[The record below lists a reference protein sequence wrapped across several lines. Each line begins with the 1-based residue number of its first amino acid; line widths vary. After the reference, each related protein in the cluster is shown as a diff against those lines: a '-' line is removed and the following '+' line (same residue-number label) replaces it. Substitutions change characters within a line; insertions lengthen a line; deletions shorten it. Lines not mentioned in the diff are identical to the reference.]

1 MKLILLIDDDE
12 QIRFSFGVALRDHG
26 YRVIESNSGTAGLA
40 LARQHLPDL
49 ILTDINM
56 PSGNGQALLL
66 ALRADPELCSRQ
78 IVLMTGRP
86 DMVSPRKGMEQGAD
100 DFLVKPVSL
109 DALLS
114 CVQARL
120 NRADIHWRV
129 EDRVLTKLRSS
140 LTSQL
145 PHELITPLAGIL
157 GLSEILST
165 ESSTLSGAEV
175 QDLSKDINQSAL
187 RLHRTVRNYLLML
200 EMESEDGG
208 KVELPAPLSSSRLQG
223 SLRTGVDLAVERH
236 GRREDITVHWK
247 ECPILVRPSDLALIV
262 EELVDNAFKFSRRGT
277 PVIVRLDSDGA
288 LLITDAG
295 RGMSQEEIGRIGAF
309 QQFDRKKHE
318 QQGLGLGLILVQKL
332 AIRNGAT
339 CSITSLPE
347 QGIQD
352 RVDFQ
357 LGDATTSQT
366 EIRP

>member
-1 MKLILLIDDDE
+1 
-12 QIRFSFGVALRDHG
+12 
-26 YRVIESNSGTAGLA
+26 
-40 LARQHLPDL
+40 L

-56 PSGNGQALLL
+56 PCGNGEALLHH
-66 ALRADPELCSRQ
+66 LRADSELCSKQ

-100 DFLVKPVSL
+100 DFLVKPVSM

-114 CVQARL
+114 CMKARL
-120 NRADIHWRV
+120 DRSDLHWRV
-129 EDRVLTKLRSS
+129 NDRVLSKLRSS
-140 LTSQL
+140 LISQL

-165 ESSTLSGAEV
+165 ESSTLSSAEV
-175 QDLSKDINQSAL
+175 QDLSHDINQSAL

-200 EMESEDGG
+200 EMESVEGR
-208 KVELPAPLSSSRLQG
+208 KVELPKPLASSTLLE
-223 SLRTGVDLAVERH
+223 SLKTGVDLAVERH
-236 GRREDITVHWK
+236 GRRDDITIHSE
-247 ECPILVRPSDLALIV
+247 ECALLASPSDLALIV

-277 PVIVRLDSDGA
+277 PVVVRLGGDGV
-288 LLITDAG
+288 LLITDVG
-295 RGMSQEEIGRIGAF
+295 RGMSEEEIGQIGAF

-339 CSITSLPE
+339 CSVTCLPE

-352 RVDFQ
+352 RITFQ
-357 LGDATTSQT
+357 LGAAMAPQT
-366 EIRP
+366 RISP